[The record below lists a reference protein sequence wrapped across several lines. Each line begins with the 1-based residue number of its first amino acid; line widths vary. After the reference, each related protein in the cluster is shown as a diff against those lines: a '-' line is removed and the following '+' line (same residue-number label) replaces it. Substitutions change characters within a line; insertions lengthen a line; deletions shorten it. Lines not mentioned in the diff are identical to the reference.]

1 MSLLTDAE
9 LGAVREVAKLGMV
22 SDVTIYDHSV
32 VETIDGSADAWV
44 ARSSPVKGWLHS
56 TPTPTLAI
64 MSGVQG
70 VVNTYRLF
78 LEVGTDITPG
88 DRVMVGG
95 AMFTVS
101 DTTAESTWLPLLTAS
116 LRRIE

>member
-1 MSLLTDAE
+1 
-9 LGAVREVAKLGMV
+9 
-22 SDVTIYDHSV
+22 
-32 VETIDGSADAWV
+32 
-44 ARSSPVKGWLHS
+44 
-56 TPTPTLAI
+56 
-64 MSGVQG
+64 